1 MPIKLSDMTSQTGS
15 TYKGNLDTNSAAYAG
30 IAGKRRNI
38 NGDGR
43 VQQRGTASV
52 NNVWQYCQDMW
63 EVWESVA
70 ANGSGTFGQ
79 QSNTNFPAGVSIGTA
94 NLSTT
99 GVVTVALRTKMVSK
113 NVADLLSAPFIY
125 PVSAPAHPF
134 ASLGLLAFQDSGV
147 SVNVT
152 PVLRS
157 ADAVDNFSAMT
168 NSLTGAAQSLPSGA
182 VTQLWWDTAANA
194 FQLDSLTNARNGLC
208 LELQFAMPTGLSNKN
223 LQLGDVQFEGG
234 QVASYYGR
242 NPFGDELALC
252 EGFFAKTFPLATPP
266 GQNAGTTGALI
277 APQVVAAATA
287 QKGLRWQ
294 FPRRM
299 YKTPAAVT
307 LFNPSAANA
316 QARNLDSASDCSA
329 TATDITGDTAVDV
342 NLTTPAATSAGQR
355 LAVHLTADIQL

>member
-1 MPIKLSDMTSQTGS
+1 MPVKIADSTSTTGS
-15 TYKGNLDTNSAAYAG
+15 ILKGAYDSNAAAYAG
-30 IAGKRRNI
+30 IFGKRRNI

-43 VQQRGTASV
+43 VQQRATASV
-52 NNVWQYCQDMW
+52 NNAWQYCQDMW

-79 QSNTNFPAGVSIGTA
+79 QTNTNFPAGLAIGTA

-99 GVVTVALRTKMVSK
+99 GAVTVALRTKMVSK

-125 PVSAPAHPF
+125 PVSSPAHPF
-134 ASLGLLAFQDSGV
+134 ASLGIIAFQDSGV

-157 ADAVDNFSAMT
+157 ADAVDNFTTMT
-168 NSLTGAAQSLPSGA
+168 NSLTGATQALGSAA
-182 VTQLWWDTAANA
+182 VTQLWWDSAASA

-208 LELQFAMPTGLSNKN
+208 LELQFAMPTGLTTKN

-242 NPFGDELALC
+242 NSFGDEVALC
-252 EGFFAKTFPLATPP
+252 EAFFAKTFPLATAPA
-266 GQNAGTTGALI
+266 QNAGTTGALI

-299 YKTPAAVT
+299 YKTPATIT

-329 TATDITGDTAVDV
+329 TATDITSDTNVDV
-342 NLTTPAATSAGQR
+342 NLTTPATTSAGQR
-355 LAVHLTADIQL
+355 LALHLTADVGL